1 MKRTTYIPLSAL
13 AGVLVLLTCWRC
25 RQDEEDFRPYP
36 NTLTAVDQLI
46 RQVPDPSVYTAFRL
60 SGAIPDTVLNTG
72 SGMQI
77 QLTDAEN
84 LFADENGAP
93 VPCSV
98 CDEVLIELTEIRK
111 KGDMVAYRLHTAGD
125 DGSLLDAVA
134 VVDFRVS
141 CDGKPLTVLNDR
153 NVLLRLPV
161 SGASLTEAYRAV
173 FPDVDS
179 TVFKWNLPGEPAFF
193 AEWPVQ
199 STLLKGYELVLNQ
212 TGRVACARLLDA
224 PSVSTFCVQLD
235 APPYNN
241 QNTRMYL
248 VFEGANS
255 VVELHTVP
263 GTNHFCYDFAPL
275 GYPVQVVSL
284 SNTNSGFELGNY
296 KTEIGTNSETP
307 LDPVIVSEQ
316 ELIDFLRAL

>member
-1 MKRTTYIPLSAL
+1 MSAL
-13 AGVLVLLTCWRC
+13 AGVFVLLTFWRC
-25 RQDEEDFRPYP
+25 RQDEDDFLAYA

-46 RQVPDPSVYTAFRL
+46 RQVPDPSIYTAFKL
-60 SGAIPDTVLNTG
+60 SGNIPDTVLTTG

-77 QLTDAEN
+77 QLTDAEH
-84 LFADENGAP
+84 LFADPAGAP

-134 VVDFRVS
+134 MVEFRAS
-141 CDGKPLTVLNDR
+141 CDGMPLTLLDDR
-153 NVLLRLPV
+153 IVLLRLPV

-173 FPDVDS
+173 VPDADS
-179 TVFKWNLPGEPAFF
+179 TVFQWHLPGDPAFF

-199 STLLKGYELVLNQ
+199 STLMKGYELVLNQ

-224 PSVSTFCVQLD
+224 PAVSTFCVQLD

-241 QNTRMYL
+241 QNTRIYL
-248 VFEGANS
+248 IFEGANS
-255 VVELHTVP
+255 VVELQAVP
-263 GTNHFCYDFAPL
+263 GTSQFCYAFAPL

-284 SNTNSGFELGNY
+284 SNTSSGFELGNY

-307 LDPVIVSEQ
+307 LNPVTVSEQ